1 MRRNSNPPPLFEK
14 PPYREPAAST
24 GPYSRPEI
32 AQLDHL
38 CGGIHH
44 ALQQL
49 RTVPYR
55 QLACIHVETARL
67 LLQRVEEIACPNPD
81 TQEDHDVPA

>member
-1 MRRNSNPPPLFEK
+1 MTAGWVPPP
-14 PPYREPAAST
+14 T
-24 GPYSRPEI
+24 MGPYSRPEI

-67 LLQRVEEIACPNPD
+67 LLQRVEEIACPDPD
-81 TQEDHDVPA
+81 AQEDHDVPA